1 MKEVLKTMK
10 ITKPF
15 IKLDEDIMKDIKIQ
29 KLVFNYGFEAFGIY
43 ITFLTLFRYYEEE
56 NYMINYKNTK
66 ILSRNSFGISETRL
80 KNFIKTFVEI
90 GLFNNFEKDGEKY
103 FYSKRRQEDL
113 LAQKELREKQIA
125 AAKATN
131 RKKYEK
137 FSTDTPY
144 R

>member
-1 MKEVLKTMK
+1 MKEVFLNMK
-10 ITKPF
+10 VTKPF
-15 IKLDEDIMKDIKIQ
+15 IKLDEDIMQDIKIQ

-43 ITFLTLFRYYEEE
+43 INFLTLFRYYEED

-90 GLFNNFEKDGEKY
+90 GLFNNFEKNGEKY

-137 FSTDTPY
+137 FSTDTPI

>member
-1 MKEVLKTMK
+1 MKEVLEMK

-66 ILSRNSFGISETRL
+66 LLSRNSFGISETRL

-103 FYSKRRQEDL
+103 FYSKNKYAPAYCSL
-113 LAQKELREKQIA
+113 LCNLLCVSKKQ
-125 AAKATN
+125 
-131 RKKYEK
+131 R
-137 FSTDTPY
+137 
-144 R
+144 

>member
-1 MKEVLKTMK
+1 MKEVLEMK

-66 ILSRNSFGISETRL
+66 ILSHNSFGISETRL

-113 LAQKELREKQIA
+113 LAQKELREKQIT

-131 RKKYEK
+131 RKRYEN
-137 FSTDTPY
+137 FSTDTPI

>member
-1 MKEVLKTMK
+1 MK

-66 ILSRNSFGISETRL
+66 LLSRNSFGISETRL
-80 KNFIKTFVEI
+80 KNFIKTLYHNAFTV
-90 GLFNNFEKDGEKY
+90 
-103 FYSKRRQEDL
+103 SCV
-113 LAQKELREKQIA
+113 IA
-125 AAKATN
+125 FA
-131 RKKYEK
+131 R
-137 FSTDTPY
+137 
-144 R
+144 

>member
-1 MKEVLKTMK
+1 MKEVLEMK

-29 KLVFNYGFEAFGIY
+29 KLVFDYGFEAFGIY

-131 RKKYEK
+131 RKRYEN
-137 FSTDTPY
+137 FSTDTPI

>member
-1 MKEVLKTMK
+1 MKEVLETMK

-66 ILSRNSFGISETRL
+66 ILSHNSFGISETRL

-113 LAQKELREKQIA
+113 LAQKELREKQIT

-131 RKKYEK
+131 RKRYEN
-137 FSTDTPY
+137 FSTDTPI

>member
-1 MKEVLKTMK
+1 MKEVLEMK

-29 KLVFNYGFEAFGIY
+29 KLVFDYGFEAFGIY

-113 LAQKELREKQIA
+113 LAQKELKEKQIA

-131 RKKYEK
+131 RKRYEN
-137 FSTDTPY
+137 FSTDTPI

>member
-1 MKEVLKTMK
+1 MK

-66 ILSRNSFGISETRL
+66 ILSHNSFGISETRL

-131 RKKYEK
+131 RKRYEN
-137 FSTDTPY
+137 FSTDTPI

>member
-1 MKEVLKTMK
+1 MKEVLEMK

-66 ILSRNSFGISETRL
+66 ILSHNSFGISETRL

-113 LAQKELREKQIA
+113 LTQKELREKQIA

-131 RKKYEK
+131 RKRYEN
-137 FSTDTPY
+137 FSTDTPI

>member
-1 MKEVLKTMK
+1 MK

-29 KLVFNYGFEAFGIY
+29 KLVFDYGFEAFGIY

-131 RKKYEK
+131 RKRYEN
-137 FSTDTPY
+137 FSTDTPI

>member
-1 MKEVLKTMK
+1 MKEVLEMK

-66 ILSRNSFGISETRL
+66 ILSHNSFGISETRL

-131 RKKYEK
+131 RKRYEN
-137 FSTDTPY
+137 FSTDTPI